1 MVAMVLRTK
10 RMKCCYGILASKTA
24 ELSYLGPYN
33 HPFLAVLNG
42 ISLAK
47 YIKFWGNGDKSKTT
61 GRFEKKE
68 HQLKEFFNTN
78 LMICNL
84 SKTIGCIK
92 FCHKTYNR
100 KFPGTKK

>member
-61 GRFEKKE
+61 GQFEKK
-68 HQLKEFFNTN
+68 
-78 LMICNL
+78 
-84 SKTIGCIK
+84 
-92 FCHKTYNR
+92 
-100 KFPGTKK
+100 GTSMESIFKYESNDM